1 MMSPVGRIV
10 VLRTTEKTHLVRIM
24 NFISVPGLIG
34 PVLGPPVGGFLT
46 TFASWRWIFYLNVP
60 IGILGIA
67 LAYHFIRNLDA
78 AARRPFDGAGF
89 LLNGFAMASL
99 MYGLDV
105 VAGPGSNWRLG
116 GLLIAGGLALGVVA
130 ARHALSA
137 NHPLVDLRALKV
149 KTYAVVNSGGS
160 MFRMSMAAPTFLLPL
175 FFQVG
180 LGMSAFLSG
189 MLILAHA
196 SGDLGVK
203 VITTRTLRRYGF
215 RTVLIASAALFAA
228 FILACVFF
236 TARTPALVILAVL
249 FVGGSVR
256 SLQMT
261 SLSSLQFADIP
272 PAEIT
277 GASTLSGVNQQLVR
291 GLGVAMAAVVVNLAI
306 AARGGQAGVPSLVD
320 FRVGFVATAAVALC
334 SILWY
339 LPLEKGIGDLVSGRR
354 RELATTR

>member
-1 MMSPVGRIV
+1 
-10 VLRTTEKTHLVRIM
+10 VRIL

-60 IGILGIA
+60 IGMVGIA
-67 LAYHFIRNLDA
+67 MAWIFIRNLDVV
-78 AARRPFDGAGF
+78 ARRPFDAAGF
-89 LLNGFAMASL
+89 LLNGFAMAAL

-116 GLLIAGGLALGVVA
+116 GLLIAGGLATGIVA
-130 ARHALSA
+130 ARHALGA
-137 NHPLVDLRALKV
+137 RHPLVDLRALKIR
-149 KTYAVVNSGGS
+149 TYAVVNSGGS

-196 SGDLGVK
+196 SGDLGIK
-203 VITTRTLRRYGF
+203 VITRRTLRRYGF
-215 RTVLIASAALFAA
+215 RTVLIASAGLFAS
-228 FILACVFF
+228 FILACVLF
-236 TARTPALVILAVL
+236 TAATPAIVILAVL
-249 FVGGSVR
+249 FAGGCVR

-261 SLSSLQFADIP
+261 SLSSLQFADI
-272 PAEIT
+272 AAADIT

-291 GLGVAMAAVVVNLAI
+291 GLGVTMAAVVLNLAI
-306 AARGGQAGVPSLVD
+306 AARGGQAGVPTLID
-320 FRVGFVATAAVALC
+320 FRIGFLVTAAVALA

-354 RELATTR
+354 REIATTP